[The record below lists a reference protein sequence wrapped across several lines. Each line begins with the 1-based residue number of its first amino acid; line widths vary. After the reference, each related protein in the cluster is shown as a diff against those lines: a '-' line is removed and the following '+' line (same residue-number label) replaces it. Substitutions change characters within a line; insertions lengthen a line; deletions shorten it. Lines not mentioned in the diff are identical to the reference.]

1 VPEVKGLV
9 CSKLG
14 VVRLCHARGVRWF
27 GHKTSPTRRLDEIW
41 MTLQASL
48 TALAGWSNIVGRSAS
63 RSFEAVDMLRDR
75 KACIEAKQACGGC
88 EPVQWRIDKVTQVAP
103 RGCVSSFQGLGVV

>member
-1 VPEVKGLV
+1 LV

-48 TALAGWSNIVGRSAS
+48 TALAGWSNIVRRGASKQWTCGVIAKLAS
-63 RSFEAVDMLRDR
+63 RLSRLVVDVSPSNGELT
-75 KACIEAKQACGGC
+75 KLPKLPLEG
-88 EPVQWRIDKVTQVAP
+88 VYLLFKV
-103 RGCVSSFQGLGVV
+103 